1 MTSLVSRRTAARSGA
16 ETPEPPEITPV
27 TPPAGGRRN
36 VVKVVMGVAI
46 AAMPWLVPA
55 GTGNTAPADV
65 FLAAAIFIG
74 ALWFSSHR
82 QPMRFPYL
90 LPIGLSILAGALAST
105 VAYSGAYVSVGG
117 GLVTL
122 IQDAFLLAWGITIA
136 NLSRDPALL
145 RTITRAWAISVTCF
159 AGLMIIGVFAHI
171 PLLSGE
177 IARNGVRAAFTLG
190 DPTLPANYFI
200 CSLLVLRAARHPGR
214 PVLRWLC
221 CAVIVAAIIL

>member
-1 MTSLVSRRTAARSGA
+1 MTSLTTSRTAELPGLAAPEQPAAPQAAPSASRRRS
-16 ETPEPPEITPV
+16 
-27 TPPAGGRRN
+27 

-145 RTITRAWAISVTCF
+145 RTITRAWAISVTM
-159 AGLMIIGVFAHI
+159 LRRAHDHR
-171 PLLSGE
+171 S
-177 IARNGVRAAFTLG
+177 VRAH
-190 DPTLPANYFI
+190 PPA
-200 CSLLVLRAARHPGR
+200 VRRDRA
-214 PVLRWLC
+214 
-221 CAVIVAAIIL
+221 